1 VGKRSPMVWIADI
14 WNVGGIDRIFYQAG
28 QLQA

>member
-1 VGKRSPMVWIADI
+1 MVWIADI